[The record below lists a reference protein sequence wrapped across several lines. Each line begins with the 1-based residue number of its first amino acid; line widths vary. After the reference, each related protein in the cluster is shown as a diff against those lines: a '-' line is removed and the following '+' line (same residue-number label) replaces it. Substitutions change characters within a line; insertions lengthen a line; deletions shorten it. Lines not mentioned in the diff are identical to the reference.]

1 MNLFATLI
9 LFTIM
14 IVLAAVP
21 SCSVVLVVTRAAT
34 LGIRDGAAVAAGIVV
49 GDLTFAALAILGM
62 SALAETMGTFF
73 AIVRYIG
80 AAYLIWLGFSLI
92 CSRKS
97 TAVPTANSGGS
108 AMIAS
113 FASGLLLTL
122 GDVKAILFYASLFP
136 TFVDMAHLT
145 VLDIVVIFV
154 VTALTVGG
162 VKLIYAFAAQ
172 SIISRLHTQR
182 SHRHA
187 RNLAGSLM
195 IGTGT
200 YIIAK
205 T

>member
-1 MNLFATLI
+1 MSLYETLT

-21 SCSVVLVVTRAAT
+21 SCSVALVVTRAAT
-34 LGIRDGAAVAAGIVV
+34 LGIRNGAAVAAGIVV
-49 GDLTFAALAILGM
+49 GDLTFATLAILGM

-73 AIVRYIG
+73 AIVKYIG

-97 TAVPTANSGGS
+97 TVVPTANFGGS
-108 AMIAS
+108 TMIAS

-136 TFVDMAHLT
+136 TFVDMARLT
-145 VLDIVVIFV
+145 VLDIVVIFA

-162 VKLIYAFAAQ
+162 VKLIYAFAAR

-187 RNLAGSLM
+187 RTLAGSLM

-200 YIIAK
+200 YIIVK

>member
-21 SCSVVLVVTRAAT
+21 SCSVALVVTRAAT

-97 TAVPTANSGGS
+97 TAVPTANFGGS
-108 AMIAS
+108 TMIAS

-162 VKLIYAFAAQ
+162 VKLIYAFAAR

-187 RNLAGSLM
+187 RTLAGSLM

>member
-1 MNLFATLI
+1 MSLIATLT

-21 SCSVVLVVTRAAT
+21 SCSVALVVTRAAT
-34 LGIRDGAAVAAGIVV
+34 LGIRNGVAVAAGIVV
-49 GDLTFAALAILGM
+49 GDLTFVTLAIFGM

-92 CSRKS
+92 YSRKS
-97 TAVPTANSGGS
+97 TVVPTTNFGGS
-108 AMIAS
+108 TIIAS

-136 TFVDMAHLT
+136 TFVDMANLT
-145 VLDIVVIFV
+145 VLDIMVIFA
-154 VTALTVGG
+154 VTVFTVGG
-162 VKLIYAFAAQ
+162 VKLIYAFAAR
-172 SIISRLHTQR
+172 SIVSRLHTQR
-182 SHRHA
+182 SNLYA
-187 RNLAGSLM
+187 KTLAGSLM

-200 YIIAK
+200 YIIMK

>member
-1 MNLFATLI
+1 MSLIATLT

-21 SCSVVLVVTRAAT
+21 SCSVALVVTRAAT
-34 LGIRDGAAVAAGIVV
+34 LGIRNGVAVAAGIVV
-49 GDLTFAALAILGM
+49 GDLTFVTLAIFGM

-92 CSRKS
+92 YSRKS
-97 TAVPTANSGGS
+97 TVVPTTNFGGS
-108 AMIAS
+108 TIIAS

-136 TFVDMAHLT
+136 TFVDMANLT
-145 VLDIVVIFV
+145 VLDIMVIFA
-154 VTALTVGG
+154 VTVFTVGG
-162 VKLIYAFAAQ
+162 VKLIYAFAAR
-172 SIISRLHTQR
+172 SIVSRLHIQR
-182 SHRHA
+182 SNLYA
-187 RNLAGSLM
+187 KTLAGSLM

-200 YIIAK
+200 YIIMK

>member
-21 SCSVVLVVTRAAT
+21 SCSVALVVTRAAT

-49 GDLTFAALAILGM
+49 GDLTFAALAIFGM

-92 CSRKS
+92 GSRKS
-97 TAVPTANSGGS
+97 TAVPTTNSGGS
-108 AMIAS
+108 TMIAS

-172 SIISRLHTQR
+172 SIISKFHTQR

-187 RNLAGSLM
+187 RTLAGSLM

-200 YIIAK
+200 YIIVK

>member
-1 MNLFATLI
+1 MNLSATLI

-62 SALAETMGTFF
+62 SALAEMMGTFF

-97 TAVPTANSGGS
+97 TAVPTSNSGGS
-108 AMIAS
+108 TMIAS

-162 VKLIYAFAAQ
+162 VKLIYAFAAR

-187 RNLAGSLM
+187 RTLAGSLM

>member
-97 TAVPTANSGGS
+97 TAVPTANFGGS
-108 AMIAS
+108 TMIAS

>member
-21 SCSVVLVVTRAAT
+21 SCSVALVVTRAAT

-73 AIVRYIG
+73 AIVRYVG

-97 TAVPTANSGGS
+97 TAVPNAHSGGS
-108 AMIAS
+108 TMIAS

-162 VKLIYAFAAQ
+162 VKLIYAFAAR
-172 SIISRLHTQR
+172 SIISRLHTHR

-187 RNLAGSLM
+187 RTLAGSLM

>member
-1 MNLFATLI
+1 
-9 LFTIM
+9 M

-97 TAVPTANSGGS
+97 TAVSTANSGGS
-108 AMIAS
+108 TMIAS
-113 FASGLLLTL
+113 FTSGLLLTL

-136 TFVDMAHLT
+136 TFVDMVHLT

-162 VKLIYAFAAQ
+162 VKLIYAFAAR